1 METVSGPAMTYVAN
15 ALWWAVLVAAAA
27 WLCDRTMRRATAGR
41 RYALWVGAMMAC
53 MLGPLWSL
61 KTAREVFGEPVIL
74 REVPPEGEPASA
86 AFAPS
91 RDLTVVPTVQGVLAG
106 LYALF
111 LVIRFAG
118 FLRDARV
125 ARNVR
130 KRAYRTAGCE
140 AWRPVVEDC
149 ARSLGVPTVP
159 PVLCSATAAGPMTV
173 GFRRPVIIL
182 PASLVES
189 ASPELLTSVIGHEM
203 AHIRRADFA
212 WNIVLELF
220 SLPLSFHP
228 AVSFLKR
235 RIRDTRELACDELVT
250 AKLVDPIPYAEAILL
265 VARSLSRRNEPGYA
279 LGVLDGNIL
288 AERIATLLKPR
299 HPLTAAGAMAALGLS
314 LTVVLLCAM
323 AASALAL
330 GVRTETAGAELS
342 GTVFDPSSAVIPE
355 ARVELAPAGSE
366 EWQVA
371 GTGQAGEFRFANLAT
386 GEYDL
391 RVLKQ
396 GFMRYRA
403 RISLRDSAR
412 IRPALQIG
420 RIRETLTVIGN

>member
-1 METVSGPAMTYVAN
+1 
-15 ALWWAVLVAAAA
+15 
-27 WLCDRTMRRATAGR
+27 
-41 RYALWVGAMMAC
+41 
-53 MLGPLWSL
+53 
-61 KTAREVFGEPVIL
+61 
-74 REVPPEGEPASA
+74 
-86 AFAPS
+86 
-91 RDLTVVPTVQGVLAG
+91 
-106 LYALF
+106 
-111 LVIRFAG
+111 
-118 FLRDARV
+118 
-125 ARNVR
+125 
-130 KRAYRTAGCE
+130 
-140 AWRPVVEDC
+140 
-149 ARSLGVPTVP
+149 
-159 PVLCSATAAGPMTV
+159 
-173 GFRRPVIIL
+173 
-182 PASLVES
+182 
-189 ASPELLTSVIGHEM
+189 
-203 AHIRRADFA
+203 
-212 WNIVLELF
+212 
-220 SLPLSFHP
+220 
-228 AVSFLKR
+228 
-235 RIRDTRELACDELVT
+235 
-250 AKLVDPIPYAEAILL
+250 
-265 VARSLSRRNEPGYA
+265 NEPGYA

-299 HPLTAAGAMAALGLS
+299 HPLTAAGVMAALGLS

-330 GVRTETAGAELS
+330 GVRTETGGAELS

-371 GTGQAGEFRFANLAT
+371 DTGQAGEFRFANLAT